1 MKTLVIETA
10 SIINNLHAIRE
21 KADGAGIIADLS
33 ANAYGIGLIEAAT
46 VLHDNGIDTFAVS
59 DPSDAAALR
68 NAGFRDCHL
77 MMLRSTADADE
88 LSALIDMGVICTV
101 GSNEAAVALNGLAEA
116 RRTVVEVQIKL
127 DTGFGRYGFS
137 ISELDKVAAI
147 YRYMPSLAVVGTFST
162 YAASWCSPK
171 FTAQQLETFSDA
183 LDKLNEMGLE
193 TGIAHICDG
202 AALFKYDLEH
212 MDAVRV
218 GCALS
223 GRIPG
228 KEIPELER
236 VGHIDAGIEEISWF
250 VKGRRIGGENG
261 VVTKRPTKVAAISV
275 GYYNGFGVDTEI
287 KQRGILS
294 LFRPKRRPYV
304 TINGRKA
311 KVIGDVGML
320 HTLVDV
326 TNINCT
332 VGDIAQMDVDPVNVK
347 GLSITYK

>member
-10 SIINNLHAIRE
+10 AIINNLHAIRE

-33 ANAYGIGLIEAAT
+33 ANAHGIGLLEAAT
-46 VLHDNGIDTFAVS
+46 VLRDNGIDTFAVS

-68 NAGFRDCHL
+68 NAGFTDCHL
-77 MMLRSTADADE
+77 MMLRSTADEEE
-88 LSALIDMGVICTV
+88 LSTLIDMGVICTV

-116 RRTVVEVQIKL
+116 RKTVVEVQIKL

-147 YRYMPSLAVVGTFST
+147 YKYMPSLVVVGTFST
-162 YAASWCSPK
+162 YAASWSSPK
-171 FTAQQLETFSDA
+171 FTAQQFETFANA
-183 LDKLNEMGLE
+183 LDRLNDMGLE
-193 TGIAHICDG
+193 TGVAHICDG

-218 GCALS
+218 GSALS
-223 GRIPG
+223 GRLPG
-228 KEIPELER
+228 KEIPERER
-236 VGHIDAGIEEISWF
+236 VGFIAACIEEISWA

-261 VVTKRPTKVAAISV
+261 VVMRRPTKVAAISV

-287 KQRGILS
+287 RHKGLLS
-294 LFRPKRRPYV
+294 LLRRKRRPYV
-304 TINGRKA
+304 TIKGKRA
-311 KVIGDVGML
+311 KVIGDIGML

-332 VGDIAQMDVDPVNVK
+332 VGDVAELDVDPVNVK
-347 GLSITYK
+347 GLTITYR